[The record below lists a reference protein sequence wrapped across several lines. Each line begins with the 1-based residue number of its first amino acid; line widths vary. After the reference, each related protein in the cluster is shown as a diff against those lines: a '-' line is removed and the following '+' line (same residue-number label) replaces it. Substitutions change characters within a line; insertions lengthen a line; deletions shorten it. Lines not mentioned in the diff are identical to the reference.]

1 MAPAD
6 RPGPAI
12 AKGLGAGAAAA
23 AVIVLLGGLLG
34 VSAGLLVVALV
45 TGWGVARVMAGGPVG
60 GPPGE
65 SPDVAGEAADR
76 TRPWLAVAIAVGAV
90 ALGQLGLWLFAR
102 LEGGVLS
109 PIDYLAQTFG
119 PLVPVQRIVTGV
131 AAWWTAR

>member
-1 MAPAD
+1 MAPVD

-12 AKGLGAGAAAA
+12 AKGLGAGALAAV
-23 AVIVLLGGLLG
+23 VIVLLGGLLG

-45 TGWGVARVMAGGPVG
+45 TGWGVARVMAGGPAG

-65 SPDVAGEAADR
+65 AADR
-76 TRPWLAVAIAVGAV
+76 SRPWLAVAIAVGAV
-90 ALGQLGLWLFAR
+90 AAGQLGLWLFAR

-119 PLVPVQRIVTGV
+119 PLVPVQLIIGGV